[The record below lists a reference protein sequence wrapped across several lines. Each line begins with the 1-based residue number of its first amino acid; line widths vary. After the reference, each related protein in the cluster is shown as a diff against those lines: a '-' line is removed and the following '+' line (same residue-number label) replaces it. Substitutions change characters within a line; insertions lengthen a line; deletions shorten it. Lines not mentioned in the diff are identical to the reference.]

1 MQSVFRVLPSIC
13 GVRFLRRSH
22 PWPSK
27 PFCPEDHPFD
37 GLPPAPPLDVVAGQP
52 EPEAAL
58 PARPGGVL
66 PEPDL
71 PHKSCPIWE

>member
-1 MQSVFRVLPSIC
+1 MHSVFRVLPSIC

-22 PWPSK
+22 PWPSN
-27 PFCPEDHPFD
+27 PFCPEDHPFE
-37 GLPPAPPLDVVAGQP
+37 GPAGPLEVVVGQP
-52 EPEAAL
+52 EPAPAF

-71 PHKSCPIWE
+71 PHKS

>member
-1 MQSVFRVLPSIC
+1 MHSVFRVLPSIC

-22 PWPSK
+22 PWPSN
-27 PFCPEDHPFD
+27 PFCPEDHPFE
-37 GLPPAPPLDVVAGQP
+37 GPEEEVAGQP
-52 EPEAAL
+52 DPAL

-71 PHKSCPIWE
+71 PHKS